1 MSAFSGFMV
10 GQRSARRISVSELA
24 ERANVSVSA
33 ISRLESGDLEP
44 SKDLALRLAKAL
56 ETNEDDWL
64 LAAGF
69 LPEDMRTAISLEP
82 QTAISTIKD
91 SLPANLQSYSR
102 LISSLRAV
110 VEELL
115 PAIPKLSANGAREV
129 KTYRNKPG
137 ISQTDE
143 GLAVD
148 AVLLEV
154 AHRLAPQDSRLPFD
168 SWLPCLRRLVAN
180 KMSDDIVNLATTIC
194 KHDERMMG
202 PVFEALSPRARRYEL
217 GQYFTPPVIARYMGK
232 VVKTAGPES
241 VLDPAVG
248 AGVLFSELKTSTRLV
263 GLDINPVCAALSL
276 AGLASRGYTSLDISV
291 GDFLEDKQS
300 LFSSS
305 SRSTEQVDAVIC
317 NPPYMRH
324 HLIDSREKKRM
335 TSSYSAQFGVRL
347 STLATSYVYFFLE
360 SLSRLRPAGT
370 LVFITPADY
379 LDVNYGVGL
388 KQVLKECATIEEIV
402 LFDRDA
408 LAFEG
413 VMTTSAITVVKNTPA
428 PSRHFVSFKEA
439 DKGVAQEA
447 SVARPN
453 RRKQSELDSSSS
465 WSTCFGDREDAL
477 NALVNDRPR
486 KLSDYLRI
494 RRGIATGDN
503 KFFVIPQSVV
513 EKWGIEQ
520 EFLLPVIA
528 SARDLPDGVLT
539 QAHWERLRKS
549 GRPCW
554 LLDCSLAKTELK
566 GKKIL
571 KYIEHGEAT
580 GVHERF
586 NCRARNPW
594 YKGERV
600 AVPDV
605 IITYM
610 NRGRTRF
617 VENRSNCRVMSV
629 FINGFLIDNQVPRTD
644 LLEVLNS
651 PETSDIL
658 NRIGRVYGGGLGKV
672 EPGTLSSLPMPEIQN
687 DAEEP
692 TTRTSKGPRADAP
705 TPNRSQRPLH
715 RPNNSD
721 RSTRREIR

>member
-1 MSAFSGFMV
+1 MSAFSGFMI

-91 SLPANLQSYSR
+91 SLPATLQSYSR
-102 LISSLRAV
+102 LISSLRV
-110 VEELL
+110 LVDELL

-129 KTYRNKPG
+129 KAYRSKPG
-137 ISQTDE
+137 TSQTDE

-154 AHRLAPQDSRLPFD
+154 AYRLAPQDSRLPFD
-168 SWLPCLRRLVAN
+168 SWVPSLRRLAAN
-180 KMSDDIVNLATTIC
+180 RMNDDIVKLATTIC

-202 PVFEALSPRARRYEL
+202 LVFEALSPRARRYEL
-217 GQYFTPPVIARYMGK
+217 GQYFTPPVIARHMGK
-232 VVKTAGPES
+232 MVKAANPET

-248 AGVLFSELKTSTRLV
+248 AGVLFSELKTSTRLM

-300 LFSSS
+300 LFSRG
-305 SRSTEQVDAVIC
+305 SRSTAQMDAVIC

-324 HLIDSREKKRM
+324 HLLDGSEKKRM

-360 SLSRLRPAGT
+360 SLSRLKPGGT

-388 KQVLKECATIEEIV
+388 KQILKERTTIEEIM

-413 VMTTSAITVVKNTPA
+413 VMTTSAITVAKNTPA
-428 PSRHFVSFKEA
+428 PSCHFVSFKEA
-439 DKGVAQEA
+439 EMSNAEEVTT
-447 SVARPN
+447 ARPN
-453 RRKQSELDSSSS
+453 RRRQSELDSTNS

-486 KLSDYLRI
+486 RLSDYLRI

-503 KFFVIPQSVV
+503 KFFVVPQSVV
-513 EKWGIEQ
+513 DKWEIEQ
-520 EFLLPVIA
+520 EFLLPVIT

-539 QAHWERLRKS
+539 QAHWERLKKT

-554 LLDCSLAKTELK
+554 FVNCDLPKSDLK

-571 KYIEHGEAT
+571 KYIEHGET
-580 GVHERF
+580 LGVHERF

-629 FINGFLIDNQVPRTD
+629 FINGYLIDDQTPVTA
-644 LLEVLNS
+644 LLEGLNS
-651 PETSDIL
+651 SETSDIL

-672 EPGTLSSLPMPEIQN
+672 EPGTLASLPMPEIGKA
-687 DAEEP
+687 AERS

-705 TPNRSQRPLH
+705 KPNQSPRQLH
-715 RPNNSD
+715 RPDNSD
-721 RSTRREIR
+721 RNTRREIG